1 MVTSL
6 RICAG
11 SKKRTWEA
19 RKVAIYCL
27 KRFTGLTN
35 AQIGKEFGI
44 GDSAVSKAA
53 GDFERLMREKPE
65 AEKRMRKS
73 NFQFQGLTPAME
85 G

>member
-1 MVTSL
+1 MYGNKPEDL
-6 RICAG
+6 CR

-35 AQIGKEFGI
+35 AKIGKEFGI

-53 GDFERLMREKPE
+53 GDFERLMSEKPE
-65 AEKRMRKS
+65 VKKRLEKLIS
-73 NFQFQGLTPAME
+73 NFKV
-85 G
+85 